1 MALTDM
7 IIPPWVKPLVITLLV
22 AGLLGGVYFKGRQDV
37 QVKWDLAIAETER
50 EIAELKAKQGEV
62 TIKTITKYVDRIKV
76 VKEKGE
82 EVIKYV
88 DKYITVKED
97 AKYPLPNN
105 FVELHDA
112 AAKNVVPDAA
122 RAADETPSRV
132 KLSTATRTIAGNYNT
147 CNEVRE
153 QLISLQDWIRQQ
165 QVLNK

>member
-1 MALTDM
+1 MALTNM
-7 IIPPWVKPLVITLLV
+7 LIPPWVKPVVIGVFLIGLA
-22 AGLLGGVYFKGRQDV
+22 AGGYFKGRSDV
-37 QVKWDLAIAETER
+37 QIKWDLAKAETEK
-50 EIAELKAKQGEV
+50 EIAELKAKEAEI

-97 AKYPLPNN
+97 LKYPLPNN

-112 AAKNVVPDAA
+112 AAKNVVPDAT
-122 RAADETPSRV
+122 RAADENPSRV
-132 KLSTATRTIAGNYNT
+132 KISTATRTIAGNYNT